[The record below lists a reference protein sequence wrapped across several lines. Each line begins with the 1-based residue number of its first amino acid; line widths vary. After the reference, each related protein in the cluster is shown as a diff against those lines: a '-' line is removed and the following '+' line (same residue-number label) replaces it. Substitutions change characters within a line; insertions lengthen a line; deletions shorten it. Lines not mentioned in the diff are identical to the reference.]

1 MNEYNY
7 ASQGADYRVDYDP
20 DLIAERPLQR
30 RQRNERINDN
40 SRDRGSDETDN
51 GAKTSAR
58 RETTAPPKERN
69 TRDTTAR
76 KRESKP
82 RRAKRP
88 WKEAGIVKFLCDKR
102 FSVPLSGWLW
112 YFWRCISPSQQFHS
126 CVPAP
131 KTKAW

>member
-69 TRDTTAR
+69 SGQYHFAPFDLHLRSTVMIT
-76 KRESKP
+76 
-82 RRAKRP
+82 
-88 WKEAGIVKFLCDKR
+88 IVTGAT
-102 FSVPLSGWLW
+102 P
-112 YFWRCISPSQQFHS
+112 
-126 CVPAP
+126 
-131 KTKAW
+131 

>member
-76 KRESKP
+76 KRES
-82 RRAKRP
+82 
-88 WKEAGIVKFLCDKR
+88 
-102 FSVPLSGWLW
+102 LSL
-112 YFWRCISPSQQFHS
+112 IHI
-126 CVPAP
+126 
-131 KTKAW
+131 

>member
-58 RETTAPPKERN
+58 RETTAPPKETPATPLPAN
-69 TRDTTAR
+69 VKASHAVQNGHG
-76 KRESKP
+76 KRQ
-82 RRAKRP
+82 
-88 WKEAGIVKFLCDKR
+88 VLLN
-102 FSVPLSGWLW
+102 FSATNVFMPLSGWLW